1 MKVYEFELNNTIK
14 CHDCGEDIEPN
25 NKIYMFTMTQK
36 KKEGIAFYLCED
48 CKKKLGAILEAI

>member
-1 MKVYEFELNNTIK
+1 MKVYEFKLNNTIK

-36 KKEGIAFYLCED
+36 KKEATGV
-48 CKKKLGAILEAI
+48 